1 MNAKFEK
8 YLLLAT
14 DSFNAGFTSEA
25 SKKAALKYLNIA
37 YNELNDKLHN
47 VILDQPRG
55 SDDKMSPTLHSLYWD
70 IPDNLH
76 QWRIGFAERL
86 LTAIPSLKDQVQQ
99 IEELLE
105 LRNTMKDAEV
115 VAPTKTESTEAKIMM
130 SIKEIME
137 LRKTQYERGLNLYDL
152 FNGLPVTANVHYV
165 TNQHGTTFL
174 RAFYYMSDTLT
185 PLNVIVAVLQEKNKE
200 KGE

>member
-1 MNAKFEK
+1 
-8 YLLLAT
+8 
-14 DSFNAGFTSEA
+14 
-25 SKKAALKYLNIA
+25 
-37 YNELNDKLHN
+37 
-47 VILDQPRG
+47 
-55 SDDKMSPTLHSLYWD
+55 
-70 IPDNLH
+70 
-76 QWRIGFAERL
+76 L

-105 LRNTMKDAEV
+105 LRNTMKDAEIV
-115 VAPTKTESTEAKIMM
+115 QPTKTVSAEEKIMM

-174 RAFYYMSDTLT
+174 RAFYYMSGVLT

-200 KGE
+200 RGE